1 MGNDN
6 QKVIGSYSSKEEA
19 IQVISR
25 LKEEGYPKQDIIVY
39 GNEQSAKGS
48 VDSNKATTISASDPD
63 YTDQSS
69 TKEDRS
75 AWDKI
80 KDAFTRDSYES
91 SNANSKESEDILYPY
106 RDDIKKGNLVIVV
119 QNPQQGDQNVD
130 RDSSSD
136 QNVDRRHLA
145 EPNAVTRADDPLTGG
160 RQFDRADPV
169 NDNTH
174 ENPR

>member
-1 MGNDN
+1 MENDN

-39 GNEQSAKGS
+39 GSETSTKGS
-48 VDSNKATTISASDPD
+48 IDSDQATTISADDPD
-63 YTDQSS
+63 YTPSS
-69 TKEDRS
+69 AANEDRS

-80 KDAFTRDSYES
+80 KEAFTPDSYES
-91 SNANSKESEDILYPY
+91 SDAHSKESEDILYPY
-106 RDDIKKGNLVIVV
+106 RDDIRKGNLVIVV
-119 QNPQQGDQNVD
+119 QNPQQGDND
-130 RDSSSD
+130 MNHDSSRD
-136 QNVDRRHLA
+136 QEVDRRHLA